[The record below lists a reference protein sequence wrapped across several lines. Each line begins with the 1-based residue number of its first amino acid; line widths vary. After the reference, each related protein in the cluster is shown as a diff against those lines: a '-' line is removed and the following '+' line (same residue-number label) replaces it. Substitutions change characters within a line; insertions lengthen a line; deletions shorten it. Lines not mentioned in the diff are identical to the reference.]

1 MAVVSSYCEA
11 SCLVRQRARPTR
23 AVASLT
29 FGLMGTLLGPPLLK
43 GRKEW
48 ATVGQH
54 APNYPGYT
62 RATMDGTMGNNTERC
77 SQSPNPAL
85 S

>member
-1 MAVVSSYCEA
+1 MDVVSSYCEA

-62 RATMDGTMGNNTERC
+62 RATMDRTMGFDTER
-77 SQSPNPAL
+77 
-85 S
+85 

>member
-11 SCLVRQRARPTR
+11 SCLVRQRARPTPT
-23 AVASLT
+23 VASLA

-43 GRKEW
+43 GRKDW

-62 RATMDGTMGNNTERC
+62 RATMDRTMGFDTER
-77 SQSPNPAL
+77 
-85 S
+85 

>member
-1 MAVVSSYCEA
+1 MIS
-11 SCLVRQRARPTR
+11 
-23 AVASLT
+23 
-29 FGLMGTLLGPPLLK
+29 GLMGTLLGPPLLK

-62 RATMDGTMGNNTERC
+62 RATMDGTMGFDTER
-77 SQSPNPAL
+77 
-85 S
+85 

>member
-11 SCLVRQRARPTR
+11 SCLVRQRARPTPT
-23 AVASLT
+23 VASLA

-43 GRKEW
+43 GRKDW

-62 RATMDGTMGNNTERC
+62 RATMDRTMGFYTER
-77 SQSPNPAL
+77 
-85 S
+85 

>member
-62 RATMDGTMGNNTERC
+62 RATMDRTMGFDAER
-77 SQSPNPAL
+77 
-85 S
+85 

>member
-1 MAVVSSYCEA
+1 MAVVSSYCET

-43 GRKEW
+43 GRKER

-62 RATMDGTMGNNTERC
+62 RATMDRTMGFDTER
-77 SQSPNPAL
+77 
-85 S
+85 

>member
-29 FGLMGTLLGPPLLK
+29 LGLMGTLLGPPLLK

-62 RATMDGTMGNNTERC
+62 RATMDRTMGFDTER
-77 SQSPNPAL
+77 
-85 S
+85 

>member
-62 RATMDGTMGNNTERC
+62 RATMGGTMGNDTERW

>member
-43 GRKEW
+43 GRKDW

-62 RATMDGTMGNNTERC
+62 RATMVRTMGINTER
-77 SQSPNPAL
+77 
-85 S
+85 

>member
-29 FGLMGTLLGPPLLK
+29 FGLMGALLGPPLLK

-62 RATMDGTMGNNTERC
+62 RATMDRTMGFDTER
-77 SQSPNPAL
+77 
-85 S
+85 

>member
-11 SCLVRQRARPTR
+11 SCLVRQRARPTPTI
-23 AVASLT
+23 ASMT
-29 FGLMGTLLGPPLLK
+29 FGLMGTSLVPPLLK

-62 RATMDGTMGNNTERC
+62 RAIMVRTMGSDTER
-77 SQSPNPAL
+77 
-85 S
+85 

>member
-11 SCLVRQRARPTR
+11 SCYVRQRARPTPT
-23 AVASLT
+23 VASIVS
-29 FGLMGTLLGPPLLK
+29 GLMGTLLGPPLLK
-43 GRKEW
+43 RRKEW

-62 RATMDGTMGNNTERC
+62 RATMDRTMGFDTER
-77 SQSPNPAL
+77 
-85 S
+85 